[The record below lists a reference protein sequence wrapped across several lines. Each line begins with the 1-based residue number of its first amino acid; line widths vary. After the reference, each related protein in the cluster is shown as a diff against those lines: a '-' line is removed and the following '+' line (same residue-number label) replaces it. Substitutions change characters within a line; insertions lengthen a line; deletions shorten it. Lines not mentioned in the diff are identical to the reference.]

1 MYCFT
6 ITGAKVIS
14 VLGTNMGTELGPM
27 PKTKKTTV
35 TQDKD
40 GYYRVRIPKSLA
52 DAMGLA
58 GEKVEWEVD
67 SAKTLKMSKDD

>member
-1 MYCFT
+1 
-6 ITGAKVIS
+6 
-14 VLGTNMGTELGPM
+14 MGTQLGIGLNPM

-35 TQDKD
+35 TQDKE

-58 GEKVEWEVD
+58 GEKVEWEVE
-67 SAKTLKMSKDD
+67 SQNALKMSKHE

>member
-1 MYCFT
+1 M
-6 ITGAKVIS
+6 GANV
-14 VLGTNMGTELGPM
+14 GTRLYPM

-35 TQDKD
+35 TQDKE

-58 GEKVEWEVD
+58 GEKVEWEVESQNALRMEKHD
-67 SAKTLKMSKDD
+67 